1 MCTYANAAFID
12 SWVLVLPAH
21 TVFVKLLTR
30 PRASQKSPFQCILAP
45 TALACEPLQAEKKLL
60 RDPVARPR
68 QRGHCGEEYV
78 MITDDG
84 YNFALPSVHQHPEE
98 CATMIAR
105 DIMTR
110 KVCTIHPEASAQ
122 EAAQLLDQMRISG
135 LPVVDEDG
143 KIIGIITEADIIS
156 KVDREGLG
164 VAEIMSNEVIFV
176 SEETSVSEI
185 AMLLTDRKIK
195 RVPVVND
202 GKLVGIVSRAD
213 IVHAVAQGHLIIR
226 PW

>member
-1 MCTYANAAFID
+1 
-12 SWVLVLPAH
+12 
-21 TVFVKLLTR
+21 
-30 PRASQKSPFQCILAP
+30 
-45 TALACEPLQAEKKLL
+45 
-60 RDPVARPR
+60 
-68 QRGHCGEEYV
+68 
-78 MITDDG
+78 
-84 YNFALPSVHQHPEE
+84 
-98 CATMIAR
+98 MIAR

-110 KVCTIHPEASAQ
+110 KVCTIHQEASAQ

-156 KVDREGLG
+156 KVDREGLR
-164 VAEIMSNEVIFV
+164 VADIMSHEVIFV
-176 SEETSVSEI
+176 GEETSVSEI
-185 AMLLTDRKIK
+185 AMLLSDRKIK

-213 IVHAVAQGHLIIR
+213 IVRAVAQGHLIIR